1 VREVPPDRHL
11 PGAAGW
17 CRPDDGLHLDG
28 RRLLRAGG
36 VDDEVDAGV
45 GGHPGGVDAE
55 FQQLVL
61 DEEFPPAP
69 MCNGFRVSAMTGS

>member
-1 VREVPPDRHL
+1 MESPRSTVFTWTVV
-11 PGAAGW
+11 AS
-17 CRPDDGLHLDG
+17 C
-28 RRLLRAGG
+28 AGG

-61 DEEFPPAP
+61 DEGVPLQRRCA
-69 MCNGFRVSAMTGS
+69 TGSG